1 MEQLYTLDQVAE
13 LLQVSRRTVLRFIE
27 RGELVGVKVGRA
39 WRFTKEDL
47 QDYLETQK
55 RKRQQGPSFY

>member
-55 RKRQQGPSFY
+55 S